1 MPFSEQRRFPR
12 FSLPLIPCL
21 SLGTLPFS
29 KQGRPISPITG
40 YPWNNISYSSAV
52 EPLDN
57 QPGSQETDPSSSLH
71 TTEKFITISYFFHRK
86 KKKKRESFSLY
97 FDIVR
102 RLTGVMPHQMSWCY
116 DMLTLMFNK
125 AHLLQHLEASHIPLR
140 LFYYYY
146 FSLGLHILRFSRK
159 ETLEFYS
166 WELSWHE
173 HRVHILLSQ
182 VTSVADKSYMGL

>member
-1 MPFSEQRRFPR
+1 MEQHFI
-12 FSLPLIPCL
+12 FL
-21 SLGTLPFS
+21 SSRTTWQPAWEPGN
-29 KQGRPISPITG
+29 RPIQ
-40 YPWNNISYSSAV
+40 
-52 EPLDN
+52 
-57 QPGSQETDPSSSLH
+57 QPAYNREIYYYFLFLPQE
-71 TTEKFITISYFFHRK
+71 K